1 MNHVEAEH
9 QIVESTLAPNIQ
21 DEALKIDVP
30 PVKKIRIDSS
40 CIETRLSK
48 NSSASDDIN
57 SLVFEKES
65 AFDIDLLEYNKQQ
78 LARALDLVKDL
89 YADVSLS
96 RYQITLAK
104 KFVDNQPVARTRNFK
119 LKKQIK
125 IEDLN
130 NYEEFKDISPVP
142 ACEEVK
148 LLSEA
153 NYDGTRY
160 KKNIHFLKNF
170 CIKDAQ
176 SSANEMLIN
185 SFGPEEWITPF
196 VTTEGKGSMHPRNL
210 PAMIKTKFA
219 DCVFAALSLKTN
231 RFKKP
236 LTKDFKHIFEAS
248 LKVMKNRRK
257 RLESSGKIQ
266 IIDKDQEEDNN
277 IDELNNETEDQNED
291 EINIIHETSSRIESV
306 SYIET
311 LDIGKLISQS
321 ARGRVII
328 DGYKE
333 LKHFPNGDKDRRFI
347 SKLVAQ
353 AALGVDEKILPFLLP
368 PHGRANIKN
377 KTTVVDVEESIILFA
392 RPVIVII
399 GKDWEEINDILC
411 FITEKVKWKA
421 DNMISAIDII
431 FKSFWVLD
439 LAYPYESEVHWGI
452 IQKFIYNIESK
463 VHPEAVDV
471 MINLSVI
478 ADKVEEADDNIIE
491 NIDMID
497 TIQND
502 DEDELDE
509 ELMDDDNNNEQITGI
524 NKKNFIHQNKILKLT
539 AKKRTKNNENNN
551 YDDADDDYNRLTENN
566 IENYT
571 HPNKKIKVTTQI
583 SKPIKNN
590 ENDDVDDDNI
600 KQITNNNKKNNFNPN
615 DKKKLKHL
623 QLKPTKNN
631 ENDDVNDEQ
640 MTNNNKENSIHPN
653 ENIKESS
660 QILK

>member
-1 MNHVEAEH
+1 M
-9 QIVESTLAPNIQ
+9 
-21 DEALKIDVP
+21 
-30 PVKKIRIDSS
+30 
-40 CIETRLSK
+40 
-48 NSSASDDIN
+48 
-57 SLVFEKES
+57 
-65 AFDIDLLEYNKQQ
+65 
-78 LARALDLVKDL
+78 
-89 YADVSLS
+89 
-96 RYQITLAK
+96 
-104 KFVDNQPVARTRNFK
+104 
-119 LKKQIK
+119 
-125 IEDLN
+125 
-130 NYEEFKDISPVP
+130 
-142 ACEEVK
+142 
-148 LLSEA
+148 
-153 NYDGTRY
+153 
-160 KKNIHFLKNF
+160 
-170 CIKDAQ
+170 
-176 SSANEMLIN
+176 
-185 SFGPEEWITPF
+185 
-196 VTTEGKGSMHPRNL
+196 
-210 PAMIKTKFA
+210 
-219 DCVFAALSLKTN
+219 
-231 RFKKP
+231 
-236 LTKDFKHIFEAS
+236 
-248 LKVMKNRRK
+248 
-257 RLESSGKIQ
+257 
-266 IIDKDQEEDNN
+266 EDNN

-333 LKHFPNGDKDRRFI
+333 LKHFLNGDKDRRFI

-392 RPVIVII
+392 RNNDEMKVIIQRRSQKLKKLGKPFQPVIVII

-590 ENDDVDDDNI
+590 KNDDVDDDNI
-600 KQITNNNKKNNFNPN
+600 KQITNNNKKNNFNLMI
-615 DKKKLKHL
+615 KK
-623 QLKPTKNN
+623 
-631 ENDDVNDEQ
+631 
-640 MTNNNKENSIHPN
+640 
-653 ENIKESS
+653 IKTST
-660 QILK
+660 IKAY